1 MNRNRN
7 SLKKG
12 NLIASLATVFSIFW
26 ANSVLPAKAFSLT
39 EDQYLLFVA
48 MTTCADGFWV
58 EGHFEECYAA
68 INLCLRREANR
79 GADGVYSISKCYK
92 VFGSKVQGRELMLG
106 EGLMAAKYLYN
117 KRESKTGLECLD
129 HTWIIDRAGW
139 GVAKR
144 ACSTQ

>member
-1 MNRNRN
+1 MNRKRN
-7 SLKKG
+7 ARRKDS
-12 NLIASLATVFSIFW
+12 LIAGLATVFSILW
-26 ANSVLPAKAFSLT
+26 ASSVLPAKAFGPA
-39 EDQYLLFVA
+39 EEQYLLFVA

-58 EGHFEECYAA
+58 EGHFDSCYKA
-68 INLCLRREANR
+68 INSCLKREANR

-92 VFGSKVQGRELMLG
+92 DYGSKIQGRELMIG
-106 EGLMAAKYLYN
+106 EGLMPAKYLYN

-129 HTWIIDRAGW
+129 QAWIIDRVGW